1 MTQTLQLALQ
11 EQGFEVTALSW
22 QQTKFVKLLFE
33 ARHSDVLV
41 ASHNFGPTYCG
52 VALKTLTRKPLVSWA
67 HGPLLEVLQMS
78 KASWWKR
85 HWLKHLYRYVDRFVC
100 VSQTTESSLLGFLS
114 GASAQTNDSSNRG
127 NSSTT
132 SSGKT
137 PRTVV
142 ITNALTPLTGNVD
155 SFVSDVNTTSST
167 NLSIGYIGRLS
178 QEKRPHLLFETL
190 RALPDDAHLS
200 VVGDGVLRPELKE
213 AGKDLMANGRLK
225 FLGRQVSSRSL
236 YTPYQVTLL
245 TSLYEGC
252 PMTALESLACGVP
265 CLALPIPALRELFAH
280 DAPYLLAHDE
290 TPQALAIAVLNLM
303 RTPKVQVQQD
313 MARIVSN
320 HLLMKFAN
328 SWGATINETIK

>member
-1 MTQTLQLALQ
+1 L
-11 EQGFEVTALSW
+11 
-22 QQTKFVKLLFE
+22 
-33 ARHSDVLV
+33 
-41 ASHNFGPTYCG
+41 
-52 VALKTLTRKPLVSWA
+52 
-67 HGPLLEVLQMS
+67 
-78 KASWWKR
+78 WKR
-85 HWLKHLYRYVDRFVC
+85 RWLKHVYGYVDRFVC

-114 GASAQTNDSSNRG
+114 GSCAQTKDNSNRG

-132 SSGKT
+132 SSGKN

-142 ITNALTPLTGNVD
+142 IPNGLTPLTGNTD

-178 QEKRPHLLFETL
+178 QEKRPHLLLETM
-190 RALPDDAHLS
+190 RALPDHAHLS
-200 VVGDGVLRPELKE
+200 VVGDGVLRSGLED

-225 FLGRQVSSRSL
+225 FLGQQVSNRNL

-265 CLALPIPALRELFAH
+265 CLALPIPAMRELFAH

-303 RTPKVQVQQD
+303 RMPKEQVQKD
-313 MARIVSN
+313 IARITSK
-320 HLLMKFAN
+320 HSLPRFGH
-328 SWGATINETIK
+328 SWRIAIQSSIN